1 MKLTKYEKETI
12 INYNQAE
19 STATIYT
26 HDADLKRRLAKYSK
40 QHPDICKADKETRE
54 GSVSYTIDK
63 SRLSIRLLPPISE
76 ERRKKASEYAKQH
89 SFQSGTTEP

>member
-12 INYNQAE
+12 VNYNQAE

-26 HDADLKRRLAKYSK
+26 HDAALKRRLAKYGK
-40 QHPDICKADKETRE
+40 QRLDICKADKETRE
-54 GSVSYTIDK
+54 GSVSYIIDK

-89 SFQSGTTEP
+89 GFQSGMTEP

>member
-26 HDADLKRRLAKYSK
+26 HDAALKRRLAKYSK
-40 QHPDICKADKETRE
+40 QYPELCKPDKQTRE
-54 GSVSYTIDK
+54 GSVSSVIDK

-76 ERRKKASEYAKQH
+76 ERRKRAREYAKQH
-89 SFQSGTTEP
+89 GFQSGTTEP